1 MPLRTPL
8 FESHLAAGAKMV
20 DFSGWEMPIHYGSQ
34 VEEHHAVRR
43 DAGMF
48 DVSHMCALDL
58 AGPGARDYLRRL
70 LANDVAK
77 LTVPGKALYSCMLD
91 ETGGIIDDLIV
102 YFFTPERY
110 RIVVNAG
117 TTAKDIAW
125 MRACLAGVPGGFDAT
140 LKVRRRN
147 NDDAVA
153 LIALQGPDAHERRH
167 TGIDAVAMIA
177 VQGPRARERFWAAF
191 PEHRAASEALGVF
204 QAAELR
210 SPLSPA
216 HSPTTER
223 GENWLIART
232 GYTGEDGFEITVP
245 ADAAAGIWQALLAV
259 GVRPCGLGARDTL
272 RLEAGMNLYGQDM
285 DEDIT
290 PYEAGLRWTVDL
302 KDPARDFIGK
312 SALATRRVDVQFAG
326 LLLLDRGVLRAHQK
340 VITPQ
345 GEGEITSGTFSPS
358 LNQSIALTRLPV
370 GVALGSE
377 VEVEIRDKRLKARVV
392 KPSFVRNGTPLL

>member
-8 FESHLAAGAKMV
+8 YESHLATGAKMV
-20 DFSGWEMPIHYGSQ
+20 DFAGWDMPIHYGSQ
-34 VEEHHAVRR
+34 VEEHHVVRR

-58 AGPGARDYLRRL
+58 VGPDAARWLRHL

-77 LTVPGKALYSCMLD
+77 LTIPGKALYSCMLD
-91 ETGGIIDDLIV
+91 QTGGVIDDLIV

-117 TTAKDIAW
+117 TAAKDIAW
-125 MRACLAGVPGGFDAT
+125 MRAQLTGFKAE
-140 LKVRRRN
+140 LRVRRKVS
-147 NDDAVA
+147 DDAVA
-153 LIALQGPDAHERRH
+153 MIALQGPDAHERRR
-167 TGIDAVAMIA
+167 TGVDAVAMIA
-177 VQGPRARERFWAAF
+177 VQGPHARARFWTAF
-191 PEHRAASEALGVF
+191 PDSRAATETLENF
-204 QAAELR
+204 QAVEFTSA
-210 SPLSPA
+210 
-216 HSPTTER
+216 R
-223 GENWLIART
+223 GDWLVART
-232 GYTGEDGFEITVP
+232 GYTGEDGFELTVP
-245 ADAAAGIWQALLAV
+245 ADDAPLVWDQLLAAGV
-259 GVRPCGLGARDTL
+259 KPCGLGARDTL

-285 DEDIT
+285 DEDIS
-290 PYEAGLRWTVDL
+290 PFEAGLKWTVDL

-312 SALATRRVDVQFAG
+312 SALVTRQARNQFAG

-345 GEGEITSGTFSPS
+345 GAGETTSGSFSPT
-358 LNQSIALTRLPV
+358 LNQSIALARLPF

-392 KPSFVRNGTPLL
+392 KPTFVRNGTPLI

>member
-8 FESHLAAGAKMV
+8 YDSHLAARAKMV

-34 VEEHHAVRR
+34 IEEHHAVRR

-58 AGPGARDYLRRL
+58 AGPDATRWLRHL

-77 LTVPGKALYSCMLD
+77 LTTPGKALYSCMLD
-91 ETGGIIDDLIV
+91 QDAGVIDDLIV

-117 TTAKDIAW
+117 TAAKDIAW
-125 MRACLAGVPGGFDAT
+125 MRGQLEGFDAG
-140 LKVRRRN
+140 LIVRRRIN
-147 NDDAVA
+147 GDAVA
-153 LIALQGPDAHERRH
+153 IIAAQGPDAKERRL
-167 TGIDAVAMIA
+167 TGSDSVAMIA
-177 VQGPRARERFWAAF
+177 VQGPRARERFWTAF
-191 PEHRAASEALGVF
+191 PDSRAATEPLAVF
-204 QAAELR
+204 QAAE
-210 SPLSPA
+210 
-216 HSPTTER
+216 
-223 GENWLIART
+223 WKDWMIART
-232 GYTGEDGFEITVP
+232 GYTGEDGFEITIP
-245 ADAAAGIWQALLAV
+245 ADDAAQVWQKLLDAGV
-259 GVRPCGLGARDTL
+259 KPCGLGARDTL

-285 DEDIT
+285 DEDIS
-290 PYEAGLRWTVDL
+290 PYEAGLKWTVDL

-312 SALATRRVDVQFAG
+312 AALEGKHARPVRNQFAG

-340 VITPQ
+340 IITPQ

-358 LNQSIALTRLPV
+358 LNQSIALARLPA
-370 GVALGSE
+370 GVAIGSE

-392 KPSFVRNGTPLL
+392 KPSFVRNGKPLI